1 MENQKLETLLN
12 LALETTN
19 EEREKSD
26 DLNAGYNEQEKTWE
40 LIVRYSGSLAEV
52 EDMGIEP
59 EILLG
64 GYAILK
70 VPQHL
75 IDPISRLAQIE
86 YIEKPKR
93 LFFALYQA
101 RAASCLLPVQ
111 DAGLGLDG
119 EGVLVAVLDSGIDY
133 FHPDFRKSDG
143 RTRILYLWDQ
153 TLGQVF
159 DQDAI
164 NAALEALDRQSALAV
179 VPSVDASGHG
189 TAVAGIAA
197 GNGRESGGRYR
208 GVAYASSLLI
218 VKLGPSDRDGFPGT
232 TQLMRAVD
240 FAVRKAQELS
250 MPLAVNISFGNTYGS
265 HDGTS
270 LLETFLNAAAMEGR
284 NVIVAG
290 TGNEGAAGG
299 HVSGKLQ
306 IGETKEILLSVAPY
320 ETGFGLQLWKSYG
333 DRFQVSLE
341 SPSGIR
347 LGPFRPEPGA
357 RRFWYENTKI
367 LVYYGEPSPYSLAQ
381 EIYMDF
387 IPEENYVNGGIWR
400 IFLEPERLASGQ
412 YDLWL
417 PSYGILNTSTRFL
430 QSTPEVTLTIPST
443 ADRVISVAAY
453 DAFYESYADFSGRG
467 NVYGGRFAKP
477 DLAAPGVDISTTAS
491 GGGYESVT
499 GTSFAAPFVTGTSA
513 LLMQWGIKLGNDPY
527 LYGEKVK
534 ASLIRGARHL
544 SGFAEWP
551 NSQLGYGAL
560 CAADSIL

>member
-208 GVAYASSLLI
+208 GVAYASPLLI

-381 EIYMDF
+381 EI
-387 IPEENYVNGGIWR
+387 
-400 IFLEPERLASGQ
+400 
-412 YDLWL
+412 
-417 PSYGILNTSTRFL
+417 
-430 QSTPEVTLTIPST
+430 
-443 ADRVISVAAY
+443 
-453 DAFYESYADFSGRG
+453 
-467 NVYGGRFAKP
+467 
-477 DLAAPGVDISTTAS
+477 
-491 GGGYESVT
+491 
-499 GTSFAAPFVTGTSA
+499 
-513 LLMQWGIKLGNDPY
+513 
-527 LYGEKVK
+527 
-534 ASLIRGARHL
+534 
-544 SGFAEWP
+544 
-551 NSQLGYGAL
+551 
-560 CAADSIL
+560 